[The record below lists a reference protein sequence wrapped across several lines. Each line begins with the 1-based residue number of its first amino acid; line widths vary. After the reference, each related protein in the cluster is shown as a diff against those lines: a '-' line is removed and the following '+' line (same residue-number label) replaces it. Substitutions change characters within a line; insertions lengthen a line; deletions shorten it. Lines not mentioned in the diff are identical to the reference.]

1 MMGIGERWGVL
12 KVLFVGRACDM
23 IFRRSSVGRFG
34 KSVKVSN
41 LKFSVSARDGADCN
55 WRFVR
60 SEKSESI
67 VAVPC

>member
-1 MMGIGERWGVL
+1 
-12 KVLFVGRACDM
+12 M